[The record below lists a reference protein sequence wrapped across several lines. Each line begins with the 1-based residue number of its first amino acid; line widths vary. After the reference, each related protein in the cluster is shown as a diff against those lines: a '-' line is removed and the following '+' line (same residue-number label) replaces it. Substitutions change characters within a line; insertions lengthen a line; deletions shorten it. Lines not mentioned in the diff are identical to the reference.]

1 METSYLTPV
10 YISLGAIL
18 GALSRYFL
26 TLYFTQRL
34 NRNFP
39 YGTFFINITGAFG
52 MGFSATI
59 LQKMSAEQWLN
70 AFINIGFLGAYTT
83 FSTYALDCSNLWKLG
98 NYKRALLYGLASP
111 AIGFLAVEMGIALAQ
126 HF

>member
-1 METSYLTPV
+1 METSDFTPLW
-10 YISLGAIL
+10 IALGGIL

-39 YGTFFINITGAFG
+39 YGTFFINLTGALG
-52 MGFSATI
+52 MGFSATV

-70 AFINIGFLGAYTT
+70 AFITIGFFGAYTT

-98 NYKRALLYGLASP
+98 NYKRALLYGLGSP
-111 AIGFLAVEMGIALAQ
+111 AIGFLAVEVGIAVAQ
-126 HF
+126 YI